1 MPQYQ
6 YEAKTFKGEK
16 IKGTV
21 EASDEAVVFDILR
34 QKSYFPISIRPY
46 KESVHI
52 DLSLYK
58 KVTLKDIA
66 LFCRQF
72 SFVLSAGISI
82 LRALEIA
89 KEQTENKKLKKMLG
103 KVFEDVQRGQTLS
116 EAMRANKELPDM
128 LINMVEVGETSG
140 TLDRIMERMAAYYDK
155 EFRQKQKVKQAL
167 TYPAVVS
174 MFAVIV
180 IIILVV
186 KVLPT
191 FIDMFSQFPNAKMP
205 APTVFLMGLSHFITA
220 RWWLIILIA
229 AGAAALIKAYSNTEE
244 GSFNIDKI
252 KISVPLFGKMLRKIV
267 TARFART
274 FGMLM
279 GSGVSL
285 MQCMDISA
293 DIVGN
298 KVYSKAL
305 SSMRGELEK
314 GASLGEIIEKEELFP
329 NMLTQMIKIGEES
342 GTLDNILEKT
352 AEFYDAEVETAT
364 AQLTSMLE
372 PVIIAV
378 LAVVVGFIVISIIT
392 PMFDMYNNVGGL

>member
-6 YEAKTFKGEK
+6 YEAKTFKGEI

-21 EASDEAVVFDILR
+21 EASDEAAVIDILMQR
-34 QKSYFPISIRPY
+34 SYFPMNIKPY

-58 KVTLKDIA
+58 KATLKDIA

-72 SFVLSAGISI
+72 SFVLSAGINI

-89 KEQTENKKLKKMLG
+89 KEQTENKRLKKMME
-103 KVFEDVQRGQTLS
+103 KVFEDVQRGHALS
-116 EAMRANKELPDM
+116 EAMRAHKELPEM
-128 LINMVEVGETSG
+128 LINMIEVGEASG
-140 TLDRIMERMAAYYDK
+140 TLDRIMDRMASYYDK
-155 EFRQKQKVKQAL
+155 EFRQRQKVKQAL

-174 MFAVIV
+174 VFSVIV
-180 IIILVV
+180 VIILMV

-205 APTVFLMGLSHFITA
+205 ATTVFLMGMSNFIATK
-220 RWWLIILIA
+220 WWLLIIIVTAIITFLKI
-229 AGAAALIKAYSNTEE
+229 YSNTEE
-244 GSFNIDKI
+244 GSYNIDNI
-252 KISVPLFGKMLRKIV
+252 KIRTPIFGRMFRKVI

-279 GSGVSL
+279 GSGVPL
-285 MQCMDISA
+285 MQCVNISA

-314 GASLGEIIEKEELFP
+314 GSSLGEILEKEKLFP
-329 NMLTQMIKIGEES
+329 NMLTQMIRIGEES

-364 AQLTSMLE
+364 TQLTAMLE
-372 PVIIAV
+372 PAIMVV
-378 LAVVVGFIVISIIT
+378 LAIVVGFIVISIIT
-392 PMFDMYNNVGGL
+392 PMFEMYNAIGA

>member
-6 YEAKTFKGEK
+6 YEAKTFKGEM

-21 EASDEAVVFDILR
+21 EASDEAAVIDILMQR
-34 QKSYFPISIRPY
+34 SYFPMNIKPY

-58 KVTLKDIA
+58 KATLKDIA

-72 SFVLSAGISI
+72 SFVLSSGINI

-89 KEQTENKKLKKMLG
+89 KEQTENKRLKKMME
-103 KVFEDVQRGQTLS
+103 KVFEDVQRGQALS
-116 EAMRANKELPDM
+116 EAMRTHKELPEM
-128 LINMVEVGETSG
+128 LINMIEVGEASG
-140 TLDRIMERMAAYYDK
+140 TLDRIMDRMASYYDK
-155 EFRQKQKVKQAL
+155 EFRQRQKVKQAL

-174 MFAVIV
+174 FFSVAVV
-180 IIILVV
+180 IILMV

-205 APTVFLMGLSHFITA
+205 ATTVFLMGISNFLATK
-220 RWWLIILIA
+220 WWLLVIIVTAIIIL
-229 AGAAALIKAYSNTEE
+229 LKVYSNTEE
-244 GSFNIDKI
+244 GSYNIDNI
-252 KISVPLFGKMLRKIV
+252 KIRTPIFGRMFRKVI

-279 GSGVSL
+279 GSGVPL
-285 MQCMDISA
+285 MQCVDISS

-314 GASLGEIIEKEELFP
+314 GSSLGEILEKEKLFP
-329 NMLTQMIKIGEES
+329 NMLTQMIRIGEES

-352 AEFYDAEVETAT
+352 AEFYDAEVETVT
-364 AQLTSMLE
+364 TQLTAMLE
-372 PVIIAV
+372 PAIMVV
-378 LAVVVGFIVISIIT
+378 LAIVVGFIVISIIT
-392 PMFDMYNNVGGL
+392 PMFEMYNAIGA

>member
-6 YEAKTFKGEK
+6 YEAKTFKGEM

-21 EASDEAVVFDILR
+21 EASDEVAVTDILM
-34 QKSYFPISIRPY
+34 QKSYFPMSIKLY

-58 KVTLKDIA
+58 KATLKDIA

-72 SFVLSAGISI
+72 SFVLSAGINI

-89 KEQTENKKLKKMLG
+89 KEQTENKRLKRMLE
-103 KVFEDVQRGQTLS
+103 KVFEDVQRGQALS
-116 EAMRANKELPDM
+116 EAMRTYKELPEM
-128 LINMVEVGETSG
+128 LINMIEVGETSG
-140 TLDRIMERMAAYYDK
+140 TLDRIMERMASYYDK
-155 EFRQKQKVKQAL
+155 EFRQGQKVKQAL

-174 MFAVIV
+174 VFSIIVV
-180 IIILVV
+180 IILMV

-205 APTVFLMGLSHFITA
+205 PTTVFLMGMSNFLATK
-220 RWWLIILIA
+220 WWLLIIIVAVIITL
-229 AGAAALIKAYSNTEE
+229 LKSYSDTEE
-244 GSFNIDKI
+244 GSYNIDNI
-252 KISVPLFGKMLRKIV
+252 KIRIPIFGRLFRKII
-267 TARFART
+267 TSRFART

-279 GSGVSL
+279 GSGVPI
-285 MQCMDISA
+285 MQCVDISA

-305 SSMRGELEK
+305 SSMRGELER
-314 GASLGEIIEKEELFP
+314 GSSIGEILEKEKLFP
-329 NMLTQMIKIGEES
+329 NMLTQMIRIGEES

-364 AQLTSMLE
+364 TQLTAMLE
-372 PVIIAV
+372 PAIMVV
-378 LAVVVGFIVISIIT
+378 LAIVVGFIVISIIT
-392 PMFDMYNNVGGL
+392 PMFDMYNAIGA